1 MFSRKEKNVTLFY
14 AKNEN
19 REDVYGF
26 EEFFNVVKSYVDK
39 IKPLYYEAFNNVQ
52 YVIVTKQSIRKNID
66 LFPEKCKEITSR
78 IIEDKCFHCSGCGCD
93 YLMYMPST
101 YRGVDSSVG
110 KSYECS
116 LCRDLS
122 TSYRN
127 EIRDYSKK
135 HGTLKTLMR
144 LLDES
149 EIPAKDITIWGS
161 AVDKKSKHKK
171 RESER

>member
-1 MFSRKEKNVTLFY
+1 
-14 AKNEN
+14 
-19 REDVYGF
+19 
-26 EEFFNVVKSYVDK
+26 
-39 IKPLYYEAFNNVQ
+39 
-52 YVIVTKQSIRKNID
+52 
-66 LFPEKCKEITSR
+66 
-78 IIEDKCFHCSGCGCD
+78 
-93 YLMYMPST
+93 MYMPST

-122 TSYRN
+122 TLYRN
-127 EIRDYSKK
+127 EIRDYSKM

-161 AVDKKSKHKK
+161 AVYKKSKHKK